1 MGVSDVCGSV
11 KYIEA
16 SFTTAFRRF
25 STKPLPAV
33 GLSNVF
39 GAVVK
44 IDGYE
49 TDNIEQLT
57 LKDTV
62 LEMPDDTT
70 GVTYKL
76 RLSDM
81 WPTLSKHSD
90 SDAIVYEGCG
100 ERGNEMAEVLND
112 FPELTMTVND
122 CEVPIMKRTTLVAN
136 ISNMPVAAREASIY
150 TGITLA
156 DGYPAY
162 LGARLAAF
170 HKRAGRVVRLGIPKR
185 EGSVTAVALPAIFL
199 DRDKKLAQRKHFLP
213 VNWLISYTDNH
224 PDQVPAAEAARGRAQ
239 AFYNG
244 LTKDVEQTFQRLSD

>member
-81 WPTLSKHSD
+81 WPVRKPRLVAEKLVGNVALTTGQKTVSSQTLSKHSD

-162 LGARLAAF
+162 LGARLTAF

-185 EGSVTAVALPAIFL
+185 EGSVTAVTLPAVLSWACGGDYSEYYADFL
-199 DRDKKLAQRKHFLP
+199 G
-213 VNWLISYTDNH
+213 S
-224 PDQVPAAEAARGRAQ
+224 G
-239 AFYNG
+239 
-244 LTKDVEQTFQRLSD
+244 